1 MNKFCS
7 ATLRIASKTMNAKDI
22 TIAIGVDATEC
33 HDIGEVLSLKSPRPK
48 NRKETLWLFKS
59 CVSEDLPLEEHIKD
73 LLFFSETKYQELD
86 SIASKC
92 DIEVFCSFASTNG
105 QGGFVLDHVLL
116 QRLAKSK
123 IDFVFDLYL
132 SEE

>member
-7 ATLRIASKTMNAKDI
+7 ATLRIASKVMSAKDI
-22 TIAIGVDATEC
+22 SFAIGVNATEC
-33 HDIGEVLSLKSPRPK
+33 HDIGEVLSLKSPRQK
-48 NRKETLWLFKS
+48 IREETLWLFKS
-59 CVSEDLPLEEHIKD
+59 SLSDNLPLEEHIKNI
-73 LLFFSETKYQELD
+73 LSFSERKSHELD

-105 QGGFVLDHVLL
+105 QGGFVLDNELL
-116 QRLAKSK
+116 QRSSQSK

-132 SEE
+132 TEE